1 MYNINSKT
9 RSKKA
14 STVSLVL
21 VLFLSCASGFA
32 GPLPNPQLAYVGQQ
46 PYMANGQQWV
56 RYNLRVNNYSAYP
69 PYLFAPSPQL
79 PPCGNNPNAS
89 RTWVDIY
96 NRMNGRRIYGFCSLR
111 SPRDLLRLWFAV
123 KAGVTPPPWV
133 YIVMKDRLTQ
143 TNYKSNTVAIP

>member
-1 MYNINSKT
+1 MNSSPKT
-9 RSKKA
+9 CSRRA
-14 STVSLVL
+14 STVLL
-21 VLFLSCASGFA
+21 ILLLSCVGGLA
-32 GPLPNPQLAYVGQQ
+32 GPLPNPQLAYTGKQ
-46 PYMANGQQWV
+46 PYTANGQQWV

-96 NRMNGRRIYGFCSLR
+96 NRVNGKRIYGLCSLR

-133 YIVMKDRLTQ
+133 YIVMKDRQTQ
-143 TNYKSNTVAIP
+143 TNYKSNAVATP